1 MLKGSVKFPAR
12 VVLDTGPFLLFLAG
26 NHDPE
31 MIPGI
36 KRLKYDGGP
45 CNEVHYDILMQYLNH
60 TKERIITPGILSE
73 AWNLIDNDISN
84 KKDKKELFDFG
95 QAIKYLK
102 DGKRVQRQGWNGKG
116 QYIELATNISYKNTN
131 NETINAEHDAIGNKA
146 IAFVGTSGVQLGWL
160 ASQADMLAEDWRL
173 VELGE

>member
-84 KKDKKELFDFG
+84 KKDKKELFDSNIRYLEQINEVYVTKNEIISDEYLGSNAWKFG
-95 QAIKYLK
+95 FTDSSIILCARNNSACVLTQDYPLFNICRNL
-102 DGKRVQRQGWNGKG
+102 G
-116 QYIELATNISYKNTN
+116 IEATHLSSILSLA
-131 NETINAEHDAIGNKA
+131 D
-146 IAFVGTSGVQLGWL
+146 L
-160 ASQADMLAEDWRL
+160 
-173 VELGE
+173 